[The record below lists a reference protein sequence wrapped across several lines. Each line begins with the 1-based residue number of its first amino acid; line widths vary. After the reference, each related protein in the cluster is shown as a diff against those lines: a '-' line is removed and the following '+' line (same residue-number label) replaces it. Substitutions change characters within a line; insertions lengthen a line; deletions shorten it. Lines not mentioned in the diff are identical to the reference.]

1 MKKSIKKL
9 VSVIM
14 VMSMLVCSAVVPA
27 SAEEFVPE
35 VEFIFIDA
43 TGAPITPFASDVLS
57 NWSPSLSGTAYGAS
71 MTFTGFYTGSVVI
84 RLQNSSGTTLASFT
98 ESFTNRASVSGTRSR
113 TNPTGTYR
121 IQIEIT
127 VNGVSGTTLRNSHF
141 INI

>member
-43 TGAPITPFASDVLS
+43 TGAAITPFASEVLNS
-57 NWSPSLSGTAYGAS
+57 WSPSLSGTTYGAS
-71 MTFTGFYTGSVVI
+71 INFTSFYTGSVVV

-98 ESFTNRASVSGTRSR
+98 ESFTNKASVAGTRSR
-113 TNPTGTYR
+113 SNPAGTYR

-127 VNGVSGTTLRNSHF
+127 VNGVSGTTLRNSL
-141 INI
+141 NIKI